1 MIGPIVAIIVIVILV
16 AVLVVVYV
24 RRGRAIKLKSNGTS
38 GSHIVN
44 NEQEIV
50 PDGMKVLK
58 HVQYT
63 AKPLENCETLIIV
76 KLNLRTGLVTYHFFS
91 PVMNVKQIC
100 PAKNY
105 LTCFNI

>member
-1 MIGPIVAIIVIVILV
+1 MLNLGNSNPETSLGDEESNAAAMIGPIVAIIVIVILV

-24 RRGRAIKLKSNGTS
+24 RRGRAIKLKSNRTS

-63 AKPLENCETLIIV
+63 AKPLENCETLL
-76 KLNLRTGLVTYHFFS
+76 LNLIYERV
-91 PVMNVKQIC
+91 
-100 PAKNY
+100 
-105 LTCFNI
+105 